1 MVAIATAPVRPAAG
15 GGGAGLRAAAGWCAG
30 GHRLAG
36 LCRTA
41 ACIGPLAYSGAAR
54 GFDAVVFNMP
64 LQATLL
70 LGFGWGFA
78 MWLLVAIA
86 RVDPATTLVQR
97 EVSA

>member
-1 MVAIATAPVRPAAG
+1 MRFWINLLGYQAAWFVAV
-15 GGGAGLRAAAGWCAG
+15 
-30 GHRLAG
+30 
-36 LCRTA
+36 
-41 ACIGPLAYSGAAR
+41 
-54 GFDAVVFNMP
+54 GFAAVVFNMP